1 MEVIAMRKK
10 LCRYLLA
17 SVAMACV
24 LCTPATSAHA
34 ESQGTDGTEM
44 QVMEAENLEIQLGAG
59 WAGVEFQLKTDSGL
73 YPGTIKVGE
82 DGVLRTELGGS
93 RSYILTCMASSTAA
107 PETAQAPA
115 TSEETQM
122 ETGNMEDEEQNIHE
136 NPENTGS
143 MLDTEPDVVQE
154 PSGETQEE
162 DSITEQPGTVAGI
175 PVAHIILFAG
185 GMVLAVGS
193 LIAMY
198 IMKRRR
204 EADDDYEYEDEY
216 DE

>member
-1 MEVIAMRKK
+1 MRKK

-17 SVAMACV
+17 SIAAACV
-24 LCTPATSAHA
+24 LCTPAASVHA
-34 ESQGTDGTEM
+34 EPQGTDGTEI
-44 QVMEAENLEIQLGAG
+44 QVMEAEQLEIQLGAG

-73 YPGTIKVGE
+73 YPGTITVGE

-93 RSYILTCMASSTAA
+93 SSYVLTCMGSPTAVPENAQVPATTEEMQTETENSDGETQDNQESQEITDSGQDTAA
-107 PETAQAPA
+107 GVEQET
-115 TSEETQM
+115 
-122 ETGNMEDEEQNIHE
+122 
-136 NPENTGS
+136 
-143 MLDTEPDVVQE
+143 
-154 PSGETQEE
+154 SGEAQEE
-162 DSITEQPGTVAGI
+162 DSAAGQPGTVAGI

-193 LIAMY
+193 LAAMY

-204 EADDDYEYEDEY
+204 EADDEYEDEDEY